1 MNRIADKKGNSFAR
15 LKSKNLAPKLKKLE
29 KKYPDVILINEE
41 FACNDEIFLL
51 PRDVARLDADFLGVS
66 HDDVDAFLW
75 ANPGLFSFIFS
86 LFKQTSIPFLRQI
99 NVKNVNSFEYTA
111 PGFEPTTSQSS
122 VISHDL

>member
-41 FACNDEIFLL
+41 FDCNDEIFLL
-51 PRDVARLDADFLGVS
+51 PRDVARLDAEFLGVS

-75 ANPGLFSFIFS
+75 ANPGLFFVYFQSFQTNINTIFTTNQCE
-86 LFKQTSIPFLRQI
+86 KCQFLRVYGAGI
-99 NVKNVNSFEYTA
+99 RTHDLSI
-111 PGFEPTTSQSS
+111 
-122 VISHDL
+122 ISHLP